1 MHDNLIFLLC
11 TAISYYIYC
20 GGALKIG
27 YTVLTP
33 RSVNRLSSTIVF
45 PINFSVLC
53 LVAALELELIA
64 NWILFLIILSIEFL
78 ILFPSD
84 KLGAFFLTLLCI
96 LCGMAV
102 NLLLRAAFS
111 LVLRIP
117 LASFSP
123 FDFLRVSSAVI

>member
-53 LVAALELELIA
+53 LVRRT
-64 NWILFLIILSIEFL
+64 
-78 ILFPSD
+78 
-84 KLGAFFLTLLCI
+84 GT
-96 LCGMAV
+96 
-102 NLLLRAAFS
+102 RADCQLDF
-111 LVLRIP
+111 IP
-117 LASFSP
+117 DYP
-123 FDFLRVSSAVI
+123 IH